1 LLEGVNLKEIGEY
14 LKASRISNGVSLE
27 EAADDL
33 NLSVVQ
39 IENIEDGNIRAFKD
53 VFALRELVKEYG
65 KYLGVATDEI
75 IDEFNDFMFEHTS
88 KISLDDI
95 KEARRLANEKEAEE
109 KPKVTSPYTNIP
121 KKKFSLD
128 AKMIKYI
135 YIGVGVLLLVLFTI
149 FIIIKINNPEENI
162 SSELKG
168 RELNYY
174 EFTY

>member
-1 LLEGVNLKEIGEY
+1 LKEIGEY

>member
-1 LLEGVNLKEIGEY
+1 MKEIGEY
-14 LKASRISNGVSLE
+14 LKAARIDNGVSLE

-33 NLSVVQ
+33 NLSVIQ
-39 IENIEDGNIRAFKD
+39 LENIEDGNIRAFKD
-53 VFALRELVKEYG
+53 VFVLRDLVKEYG

-95 KEARRLANEKEAEE
+95 KEARRLASEKEEEE
-109 KPKVTSPYTNIP
+109 KPKITSPYTNIP
-121 KKKFSLD
+121 KKKISID
-128 AKMIKYI
+128 DKIIKYI
-135 YIGVGVLLLVLFTI
+135 SIGIGVLLLVLITI
-149 FIIIKINNPEENI
+149 FIIIKINSSEDVVI
-162 SSELKG
+162 SELKG

>member
-1 LLEGVNLKEIGEY
+1 MKEIGEY
-14 LKASRISNGVSLE
+14 LKAARMDNGVSLE

-33 NLSVVQ
+33 NLSIIQ
-39 IENIEDGNIRAFKD
+39 LENIEDGNVRAFKD
-53 VFALRELVKEYG
+53 VFVLRDLVKEYG

-95 KEARRLANEKEAEE
+95 KEARKIANEKELEE

-121 KKKFSLD
+121 NKKFSLD
-128 AKMIKYI
+128 DKMIKYI
-135 YIGVGVLLLVLFTI
+135 SIGIGVLLLVLITI
-149 FIIIKINNPEENI
+149 FIIIKINNPEDNI
-162 SSELKG
+162 TSELKG

>member
-1 LLEGVNLKEIGEY
+1 MKEIGEF
-14 LKASRISNGVSLE
+14 LKASRIGNGVSLE

-33 NLSVVQ
+33 NLSVIQ
-39 IENIEDGNIRAFKD
+39 LENIEDGNIRAFKD

-65 KYLGVATDEI
+65 KYLGVDTDEI

-95 KEARRLANEKEAEE
+95 KEARRLANEKEEE
-109 KPKVTSPYTNIP
+109 KPKVLSPYTNIP
-121 KKKFSLD
+121 KRKFNLD
-128 AKMIKYI
+128 AKVVKYI
-135 YIGVGVLLLVLFTI
+135 SIAVGVLLLALITI
-149 FIIIKINNPEENI
+149 FIIIKINNPEEVI